1 MTTILTEYL
10 RQFPSPCGRGTKG
23 EGAARKD
30 KQSMKI
36 AENILETIGSTPIVK
51 INKLNSG
58 RANIYAKVESFNPAG
73 SIKDRPALNMI
84 EDAERHGLVN
94 KDTVIIEPTSGNTGI
109 GLAMVC
115 AVRGYKLILTMPE
128 SMSLERRKLLSAYGA
143 ELVLTEA
150 ENGMQGAVDK
160 AEELHKE
167 IKNSF
172 IPQQFSNPANPESH
186 VKTTAEEIWRDMDGN
201 IDVIVAGV
209 GTGGTITGLTKAL
222 KSKSSKIYSAAVE
235 PLTSRVL
242 AGYPSG
248 AHKIQGIG
256 ANFVPENFDGSLIDE
271 IIPVSNEAAI
281 ETACLLAQ
289 KEGILAGISSGAVLW
304 AAIELSNR
312 EEFENKNIVVIL
324 PDTGE
329 RYLSSEMFQ

>member
-1 MTTILTEYL
+1 
-10 RQFPSPCGRGTKG
+10 
-23 EGAARKD
+23 
-30 KQSMKI
+30 MKI
-36 AENILETIGSTPIVK
+36 AENILETIGNTPLVK

-84 EDAERHGLVN
+84 EAAERQGLIDN
-94 KDTVIIEPTSGNTGI
+94 DTVIIEPTSGNTGI

-128 SMSLERRKLLSAYGA
+128 SMSLERRKLLAIYGA
-143 ELVLTEA
+143 ELILTEA
-150 ENGMQGAVDK
+150 EKGMQGAVDK

-186 VKTTAEEIWRDMDGN
+186 VTTTAEELWHDMDGE

-222 KSKSSKIYSAAVE
+222 KAKNDKIYSVAVE
-235 PLTSRVL
+235 PLTSQVL

-248 AHKIQGIG
+248 THKIQGIG

-271 IIPVSNEAAI
+271 ILPVSNEAAI
-281 ETACLLAQ
+281 ETACLLAR
-289 KEGILAGISSGAVLW
+289 KEGILAGISSGAALW

-329 RYLSSEMFQ
+329 RYLSSEMFKL